1 MLWLCFLDFRP
12 ISGMVSTQDF
22 IRVNQ
27 QYVQLCRMYSQN
39 PNSDLI
45 PPELRLKA
53 TIQRRTQADQCLK
66 NQQRFQ
72 TLGMNMP
79 SGYFDSI
86 EESVR
91 GLIDN
96 QITFD
101 REMKEMYEE
110 YWSQS

>member
-1 MLWLCFLDFRP
+1 
-12 ISGMVSTQDF
+12 
-22 IRVNQ
+22 
-27 QYVQLCRMYSQN
+27 
-39 PNSDLI
+39 
-45 PPELRLKA
+45 
-53 TIQRRTQADQCLK
+53 
-66 NQQRFQ
+66 
-72 TLGMNMP
+72 MP

>member
-1 MLWLCFLDFRP
+1 MSP
-12 ISGMVSTQDF
+12 IFAMVPTRDF
-22 IRVNQ
+22 IQVNQ
-27 QYVQLCRMYSQN
+27 QYVQLCQLYSQN

-53 TIQRRTQADQCLK
+53 TFQRQTQADQCLK
-66 NQQRFQ
+66 NQQSFQ
-72 TLGMNMP
+72 TLGINMP

-101 REMKEMYEE
+101 REMKEMYED
-110 YWSQS
+110 YWSQSWMVKHRE

>member
-1 MLWLCFLDFRP
+1 MLFFLVSP
-12 ISGMVSTQDF
+12 ILGMVTKQDF
-22 IRVNQ
+22 VRVNA
-27 QYVQLCRMYSQN
+27 QYEQLCRMYSQN

-45 PPELRLKA
+45 PPELRQKA
-53 TIQRRTQADQCLK
+53 TFQRQTQEEQCLK

-79 SGYFDSI
+79 RDNFDSI

-101 REMKEMYEE
+101 MEMKEMYEN
-110 YWSQS
+110 YWSQF